1 MRRLRLAAPAQLS
14 LDVGASNESARPT
27 FFDLPEETQLRV
39 LAVLGRLI
47 ARGVIVGE
55 SGEEDSGD

>member
-14 LDVGASNESARPT
+14 LVLGASDESVSPT
-27 FFDLPEETQLRV
+27 FFDLPEETQMRV
-39 LAVLGRLI
+39 LALLGRLI

-55 SGEEDSGD
+55 SGEEDGGD